1 MEKLWVS
8 TRGEGRLVH
17 DSPGPGTLQVL
28 GVKWTLALPRERGL
42 EMWWRLGLRL
52 LALRGV
58 SVGRI
63 AWKDG

>member
-1 MEKLWVS
+1 LEKLWAS

-42 EMWWRLGLRL
+42 EMWWRLRLRL
-52 LALRGV
+52 PSA
-58 SVGRI
+58 
-63 AWKDG
+63 